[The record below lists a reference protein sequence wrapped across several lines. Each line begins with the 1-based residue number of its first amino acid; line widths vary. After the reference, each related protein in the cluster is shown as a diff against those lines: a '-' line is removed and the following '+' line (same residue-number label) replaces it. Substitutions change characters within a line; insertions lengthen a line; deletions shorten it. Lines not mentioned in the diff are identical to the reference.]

1 VFATAA
7 FVVGTSVREAWAQRP
22 AEPPWFDS
30 YLNQPTSPPPAHS
43 VPPSANAPP
52 AARPA
57 NQLFPPPPPP
67 AVGRMLEEPRRLPP
81 TDLPL
86 EPPPPAN
93 VFTPGQIIAWVGDEP
108 IQVGD
113 VMPMVERQSLKG
125 AIELKLLYL
134 DFVRGI
140 PADKRTEFLP
150 KIKAKAEEQ
159 FYQKQVPQALE
170 KAKVGSIPEL
180 DAQLRQFGSSLAQQ
194 KAAFVERALGQSV
207 LQQKINYEPEV
218 THQEMLTY
226 YHEHQREFERQAQAR
241 WEKLTVRSD
250 RLPNKAEAWAALG
263 NIGNEVLR
271 GAPLNAVAK
280 RSSQGVDAADGGY
293 HDWTTQGA
301 LASDVLDQAIFSLP
315 VGQLSERLEDKEG
328 FHIVRVIERR
338 DAGRIPFVDAQ
349 VEIKEKLKKEKI
361 RKQTEDYVVRLRK
374 EIRVW
379 TIFGDDPAAEVKTAT
394 RPDERAS
401 PRR

>member
-1 VFATAA
+1 
-7 FVVGTSVREAWAQRP
+7 
-22 AEPPWFDS
+22 
-30 YLNQPTSPPPAHS
+30 
-43 VPPSANAPP
+43 
-52 AARPA
+52 
-57 NQLFPPPPPP
+57 
-67 AVGRMLEEPRRLPP
+67 MLEEPRRLPP

-113 VMPMVERQSLKG
+113 VMPMVEQTLAPHLAKMPPEMREKNQEQLDQQRQQLLRQSLKG

-301 LASDVLDQAIFSLP
+301 FASDVLDQAIFSLP
-315 VGQLSERLEDKEG
+315 VGQLS
-328 FHIVRVIERR
+328 
-338 DAGRIPFVDAQ
+338 
-349 VEIKEKLKKEKI
+349 
-361 RKQTEDYVVRLRK
+361 
-374 EIRVW
+374 
-379 TIFGDDPAAEVKTAT
+379 
-394 RPDERAS
+394 
-401 PRR
+401 

>member
-1 VFATAA
+1 
-7 FVVGTSVREAWAQRP
+7 
-22 AEPPWFDS
+22 
-30 YLNQPTSPPPAHS
+30 
-43 VPPSANAPP
+43 
-52 AARPA
+52 
-57 NQLFPPPPPP
+57 
-67 AVGRMLEEPRRLPP
+67 
-81 TDLPL
+81 
-86 EPPPPAN
+86 
-93 VFTPGQIIAWVGDEP
+93 
-108 IQVGD
+108 
-113 VMPMVERQSLKG
+113 
-125 AIELKLLYL
+125 
-134 DFVRGI
+134 
-140 PADKRTEFLP
+140 
-150 KIKAKAEEQ
+150 
-159 FYQKQVPQALE
+159 
-170 KAKVGSIPEL
+170 L